1 MNRKINVIGL
11 GYIGLPTSLILS
23 ANGNEV
29 IGTDYNSELISKLNK
44 KQLSFEEF
52 GMKDLLDKA
61 IDKNIIFTEK
71 YISTDFYIVT
81 VPTPYDKENKK
92 IDPLYVI
99 GAVKEILRVCKRE
112 TILVIESTVS
122 PGTIDKYIRPL
133 VEEAGLEINKDI
145 FLAHAPERILPGQM
159 IYELENNSRTIGADL
174 PKIAESVKEVYETFC
189 KADIICTDIRT
200 AEMTKVVENTF
211 RAVNIAF
218 ANELTKIARYDHLDV
233 HEIIR
238 ISNMHPRVNILNPGP
253 GVGGHCIPVDPWFL
267 VGDYPRLTKLI
278 SAALEVNES
287 MPEMVLSRITDIM
300 KDHGITDKSKVGIYG
315 LSYKQDVDD
324 YRESPTVQMFEKMEA
339 HFAEPFRVYDPMI
352 QNKVVQSQIM
362 DFDSFIKESEIV
374 VVMVP
379 HSQIKSQLDKLKN
392 KLVLD
397 PHNIFDF
404 SYKL

>member
-1 MNRKINVIGL
+1 M
-11 GYIGLPTSLILS
+11 S
-23 ANGNEV
+23 
-29 IGTDYNSELISKLNK
+29 
-44 KQLSFEEF
+44 
-52 GMKDLLDKA
+52 
-61 IDKNIIFTEK
+61 
-71 YISTDFYIVT
+71 
-81 VPTPYDKENKK
+81 
-92 IDPLYVI
+92 
-99 GAVKEILRVCKRE
+99 
-112 TILVIESTVS
+112 
-122 PGTIDKYIRPL
+122 
-133 VEEAGLEINKDI
+133 
-145 FLAHAPERILPGQM
+145 
-159 IYELENNSRTIGADL
+159 
-174 PKIAESVKEVYETFC
+174 
-189 KADIICTDIRT
+189 
-200 AEMTKVVENTF
+200 KVVENTF

-218 ANELTKIARYDHLDV
+218 ANELTKIARYDNLDV

-287 MPEMVLSRITDIM
+287 MPDLVLSRITDIM

-324 YRESPTVQMFEKMEA
+324 YRESPTVQMFEKMGE

-352 QNKVVQSQIM
+352 HNRVVKSQIM
-362 DFDSFIKESEIV
+362 DFDSFINDSEIV

-379 HSQIKSQLDKLKN
+379 HSQIKSQQDKLKN